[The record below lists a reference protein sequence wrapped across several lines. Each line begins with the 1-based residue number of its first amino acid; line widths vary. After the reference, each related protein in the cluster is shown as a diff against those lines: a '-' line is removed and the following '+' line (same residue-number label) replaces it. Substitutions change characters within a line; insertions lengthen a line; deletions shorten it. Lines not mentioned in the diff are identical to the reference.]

1 MWWRRQGRHQADK
14 ALAES
19 QKERE
24 AAEAR
29 RRETRSIV
37 RQLREIRDANH
48 FAENVRR
55 ALGDSQ

>member
-1 MWWRRQGRHQADK
+1 MRWRLRRRSQADE

-19 QKERE
+19 KKELK

-29 RRETRSIV
+29 RHETRSIA

-48 FAENVRR
+48 FAENIRR
-55 ALGDSQ
+55 ALGEG